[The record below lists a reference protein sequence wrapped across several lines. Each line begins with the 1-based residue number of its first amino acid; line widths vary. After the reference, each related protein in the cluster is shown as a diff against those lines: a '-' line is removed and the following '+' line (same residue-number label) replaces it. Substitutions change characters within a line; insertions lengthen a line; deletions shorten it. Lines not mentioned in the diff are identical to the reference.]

1 MVFWARANS
10 AWAQQT
16 QNNCITFIQR
26 RTNVFDVG
34 PTLYKGYTNV
44 LCMLGGHNLQ
54 LEALFIHKFYSQVFV
69 LFAVLPSLLFLLTHS
84 DCRHVQA
91 VRG

>member
-1 MVFWARANS
+1 
-10 AWAQQT
+10 
-16 QNNCITFIQR
+16 
-26 RTNVFDVG
+26 
-34 PTLYKGYTNV
+34 
-44 LCMLGGHNLQ
+44 MLGGHNLQ